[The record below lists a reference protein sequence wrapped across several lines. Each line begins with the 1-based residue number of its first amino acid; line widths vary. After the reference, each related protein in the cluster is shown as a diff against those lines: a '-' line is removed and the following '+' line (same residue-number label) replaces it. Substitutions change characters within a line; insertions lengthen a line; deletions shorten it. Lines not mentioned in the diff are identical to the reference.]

1 MKGSIDMGSTL
12 NPAGLYCVYLRKSR
26 KDMELEALGHG
37 DTLARHAQAL
47 AELAERLGI
56 RVARTYREV
65 VSGDTIADRPE
76 VQRLLEDVNA
86 GRWDGVLAMDVDR
99 LGRGDSIDQGVIM
112 QSFYYSNTLIITPDK
127 IFNPADE
134 SDAEFME
141 IKLFFARR
149 EYKMIK
155 KRMQRGRI
163 ASVMD
168 GCWISPRAPYGY
180 ERVRL
185 TDRKGW
191 TLRPVPDKAEIVRSV
206 FSWYAYGMDGRTVG
220 ANSIANRLN
229 EMGLR
234 TDLGNP
240 WTPSAVKVMLKSPV
254 YVGMVQ
260 WNQRQES
267 VRIENGARV
276 KSRPLSDNA
285 ILAQGRHEAIVD
297 RAVYDRV
304 QAMLSGHAKR
314 PKNEMSPF
322 ANPLGGLVICPVCG
336 HTMQRKD
343 SSRGAFLYCPT
354 PYCATASAYLTA
366 VEDSLLDILSA
377 WRDEFT
383 VAPQEP
389 QSAPDSAASVAA
401 RRQLIVQRD
410 ALSNQ
415 LTRHYDLLEQGVYS
429 VDEFRRRRAEV
440 QAQIAQVDSALNAL
454 DQIPA
459 PDPRAALLPQITT
472 ILDSYY
478 TAPDPE
484 AKNNLLRTAID
495 HIVYH
500 KTQRNMRNNTP
511 GDNLTLE
518 VFPRLP
524 NTTP

>member
-1 MKGSIDMGSTL
+1 MSAI

-47 AELAERLGI
+47 ADLASRLGI
-56 RVARTYREV
+56 RIARTYREV

-134 SDAEFME
+134 ADAEFME

-191 TLRPVPDKAEIVRSV
+191 TLKPVPEKAEIVRSV
-206 FSWYAYGMDGRTVG
+206 FRWYADGMDGVTVG
-220 ANSIANRLN
+220 ANTISKRLN
-229 EMGLR
+229 DMGLK

-240 WTPSAVKVMLKSPV
+240 WTPSSVKVMLHSPV

-267 VRIENGARV
+267 VRIENGIRV
-276 KSRPLSDNA
+276 KSRPISDNG
-285 ILAQGRHEAIVD
+285 ILVKGRHEPILD
-297 RAVYDRV
+297 RALFDRV
-304 QAMLSGHAKR
+304 QAMLNGHAKR
-314 PKNEMSPF
+314 PKNAMSPF
-322 ANPLGGLVICPVCG
+322 ANPFAGLVVCPCCG
-336 HTMQRKD
+336 HHMQRKD
-343 SSRGAFLYCPT
+343 SVRGDFLYCPT
-354 PYCATASAYLTA
+354 PYCATASAYIAA
-366 VEDSLLDILSA
+366 VEDAVLDVLAA
-377 WRDEFT
+377 WKDEFSI
-383 VAPQEP
+383 APQP
-389 QSAPDSAASVAA
+389 PAGPDSAATDAA
-401 RRQLIVQRD
+401 RQQLSAQRE
-410 ALSNQ
+410 ALSAR
-415 LTRHYDLLEQGVYS
+415 LSRHYDLLEQGVYS
-429 VDEFRRRRAEV
+429 VDEFKLRRADV
-440 QAQIAQVDSALNAL
+440 QAQIADIDAALGAL
-454 DQIPA
+454 DQAPA
-459 PDPRAALLPQITT
+459 PDPRAALIPQITT
-472 ILDSYY
+472 VLGSYRS
-478 TAPDPE
+478 TTDPE
-484 AKNNLLRTAID
+484 TKNNLLRSVID
-495 HIVYH
+495 RIIYH
-500 KTQRNMRNNTP
+500 KTQRNMRNNKP
-511 GDNLTLE
+511 GDNLSLE
-518 VFPRLP
+518 VYPRLP
-524 NTTP
+524 DSVI

>member
-1 MKGSIDMGSTL
+1 MSTI

-47 AELAERLGI
+47 ADLASRLGI
-56 RVARTYREV
+56 RIARTYREV

-134 SDAEFME
+134 ADAEFME

-191 TLRPVPDKAEIVRSV
+191 TLKPVPEKAEIVRSV
-206 FSWYAYGMDGRTVG
+206 YQWYAYGMDGKSVG
-220 ANSIANRLN
+220 ANSISTRLN
-229 EMGLR
+229 QMGLK
-234 TDLGNP
+234 TDLGND
-240 WTPSAVKVMLKSPV
+240 WSPSTIAQMLTNPTYTGK
-254 YVGMVQ
+254 VQ
-260 WNQRQES
+260 WNQRQQTT
-267 VRIENGARV
+267 RIDNGVRV
-276 KSRPLSDNA
+276 KSRPKSENY
-285 ILAQGRHEAIVD
+285 ILINGRHPAIID
-297 RAVYDRV
+297 DALFDHV
-304 QAMLSGHAKR
+304 QRMFAGHAKR
-314 PKNEMSPF
+314 PKNAMKAL
-322 ANPLGGLVICPVCG
+322 ANPLGGLIICPFCG
-336 HTMQRKD
+336 HTMQSKGDPFR
-343 SSRGAFLYCPT
+343 RGGFLHCPT
-354 PYCATASAYLTA
+354 PYCKTASSYIFA
-366 VEDSLLDILSA
+366 VEDAILDVLAA

-383 VAPQEP
+383 VPP
-389 QSAPDSAASVAA
+389 QSPENGPDTAAVDAA
-401 RRQLIVQRD
+401 RQQLTAQRE
-410 ALSNQ
+410 ALSARLQ
-415 LTRHYDLLEQGVYS
+415 RHYDLLEQGVYS
-429 VDEFRRRRAEV
+429 VDEFKQRRADV
-440 QAQIAQVDSALNAL
+440 LAQIADLDAALSSL
-454 DQIPA
+454 DQTPA

-472 ILDSYY
+472 VLDSYRN
-478 TAPDPE
+478 APDPE
-484 AKNNLLRTAID
+484 TKNALLRSVID
-495 HIVYH
+495 HVVYH
-500 KTQRNMRNNTP
+500 KTQRNMRNNKP
-511 GDNLTLE
+511 GDNLSLE
-518 VFPRLP
+518 VYPRLP
-524 NTTP
+524 DSRL